1 MGEVEELLRTTATEF
16 EPEIRS
22 RLDGFLG
29 GIIRAYL
36 PQAWEFRTE
45 HETAT
50 LEVDAKGA
58 VTVHGGPATKPDVT
72 IEIPKKRLM
81 AALKTRRRESVPP
94 GPITATPHT
103 AKGKAAFDYL
113 RGRLG
118 L

>member
-1 MGEVEELLRTTATEF
+1 MGEVEELLRTTATQF
-16 EPEIRS
+16 EPELRS

-45 HETAT
+45 HETVT
-50 LEVDAKGA
+50 LEVDANGA
-58 VTVHGGPATKPDVT
+58 VRVHAGPAAKPDVT
-72 IEIPKKRLM
+72 IEIPKKRLVV
-81 AALKTRRRESVPP
+81 ALTTRRREAVPP
-94 GPITATPHT
+94 GPLTATPHT
-103 AKGKAAFDYL
+103 TKGRAAFDYL